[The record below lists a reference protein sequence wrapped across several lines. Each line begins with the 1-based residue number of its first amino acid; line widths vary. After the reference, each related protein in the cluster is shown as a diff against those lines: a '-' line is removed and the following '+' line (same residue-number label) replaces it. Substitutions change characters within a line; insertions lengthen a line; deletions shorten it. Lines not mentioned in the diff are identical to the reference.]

1 MGFAPASIEWALR
14 ATRNAGLQPA
24 MDHLLAHA
32 GETPPAAG
40 DDDDEEQEALADM
53 LGKKGAGAQE
63 EMIVGAGEAKVSGQE
78 GPIRRAAASCG
89 ALRQGMKGGGWSAA
103 AQGVK
108 DASESSPSCCGD
120 DSGAAREVKGARLR
134 RAAAE
139 ATATPGS
146 RRFRDGLQ
154 RTAGDELPCRDSM
167 HALRVLNAVT
177 LAREARRRLLCSC
190 LGLPCC
196 TSGHASQHPV
206 AGTRR
211 SRSTCTLT
219 PLVGCRGERH
229 LRSPALS
236 FAALVC
242 TAALAPP
249 LTLLSSPSS
258 ASSAAR
264 SSSPP
269 RSPHSTP
276 KRAATPTSRRAPRRS
291 SR

>member
-32 GETPPAAG
+32 GETPPAVG

-63 EMIVGAGEAKVSGQE
+63 EMIVGAGEAKVSRRA
-78 GPIRRAAASCG
+78 GPIRRAAANCG
-89 ALRQGMKGGGWSAA
+89 ALRQGRKGDGW
-103 AQGVK
+103 
-108 DASESSPSCCGD
+108 
-120 DSGAAREVKGARLR
+120 
-134 RAAAE
+134 RAAARVQMLE
-139 ATATPGS
+139 RGTCPAAATAQMPRARSRKPGCGGLRW
-146 RRFRDGLQ
+146 RRR
-154 RTAGDELPCRDSM
+154 RRP
-167 HALRVLNAVT
+167 AVEGFATGCGVDRATNCDAKAPAT
-177 LAREARRRLLCSC
+177 LASLY
-190 LGLPCC
+190 
-196 TSGHASQHPV
+196 
-206 AGTRR
+206 
-211 SRSTCTLT
+211 
-219 PLVGCRGERH
+219 
-229 LRSPALS
+229 LRSLEIFAAGSATLSRGS
-236 FAALVC
+236 FATC
-242 TAALAPP
+242 SLAPP